1 MDYSTLVE
9 SSSETRTSA
18 ELGWTSAIA
27 NWDVWW
33 GNFSFKDKRR
43 KVANNK
49 LPSII
54 KPYEVSPNNC
64 GSLRIT
70 SDYYV
75 VVQSV
80 EQFVRSLYDGRQSPA
95 HNKDLAVRRHDEA
108 ASTHEGRNLKSDPQC
123 QSTSS
128 T

>member
-1 MDYSTLVE
+1 MDYLTLVE
-9 SSSETRTSA
+9 SSLETRTSA
-18 ELGWTSAIA
+18 ELGWTSAIV

-54 KPYEVSPNNC
+54 KPYNC

-75 VVQSV
+75 VVQCA

-95 HNKDLAVRRHDEA
+95 HNTDLAVRRHDEA
-108 ASTHEGRNLKSDPQC
+108 ASTHEERNLKCDPPC
-123 QSTSS
+123 QRTSL